1 MKKKIIAIFV
11 LCAMLLCFTS
21 SAFAAATSIII
32 DGQVAEIP
40 AEMGSI
46 KETDNR
52 TFVPIR
58 FVMENLG
65 CTVAYDDSLKLAT
78 ITSDDYAYLIQEG
91 NDTLFVVPFRI
102 DAGKEFVEA
111 KVIQMDTAA
120 FIDNDE
126 SRMYIPIRFLAEAIG
141 YTVGWDEVTQ
151 IVSLTMN

>member
-1 MKKKIIAIFV
+1 
-11 LCAMLLCFTS
+11 MLLCVTS

-46 KETDNR
+46 KEADNR

-65 CTVAYDDSLKLAT
+65 CTVEYDDSLKLAT

-91 NDTLFVVPFRI
+91 NDSLFMIPFRI
-102 DAGKEFVEA
+102 DSSKAFVDA

-141 YTVGWDEVTQ
+141 YTVGWDEATQ
-151 IVSLTMN
+151 TVSLTIN